1 MTELRSEIARY
12 FPYAEVRPYQDD
24 FMETVCEAVEE
35 GRSVLIEGSNG
46 LGKTV
51 AALSACLPKAID
63 RKLKVLYVAR
73 THRQHDRVIEEL
85 KAISKESRVAGI
97 SIRARHEMCLNNLIT
112 RHPLDTRAAMEIC
125 ELLKAQHRC
134 PYYESIEDKEDEC
147 LEIQQQMALS
157 PCTASEVLR
166 ICRRRGFCPYELVKA
181 SITDMDVIVMS
192 YLYVFDPAIRNVFLR
207 NLGAP
212 LTKTIL
218 IIDEAHNLPETAVDI
233 ASSSLSLF
241 TLNQAEAEANRL
253 DHKDIAQF
261 AKTVKSEIEEMTER
275 IGKQTVVPPE
285 FLTELVQE
293 KAGID
298 EPKKFFEHLHD
309 TGVSIKRNL
318 LIEGKYPRSFIHG
331 TGYFMLRWL
340 ETAEDQSFINMISR
354 YNSKQGLP
362 TAKLEIVALDP
373 SKITVPVFSQV
384 RSTVAMSGTLQP
396 LEAYIR
402 ITKLPENTVQKVV
415 PSPFPKEHVL
425 ALISSGVTTAMEK
438 RTPEMYRKI
447 IKRLGEIARNT
458 PANTGIFVPS
468 FEVLGALLAEGLK
481 KALDKPLFCEYR
493 SMDSRENEKMIAEFK
508 TCSKNGGGVLLGAQ
522 GGRSSEGVDFPG
534 DEMNS
539 VAIVGLPY
547 AEPTPKVRAQINYF
561 ERLFPGFGRE
571 YGYVLPAMKKAC
583 QAAGRSIRTLEDRG
597 AIIFLDYRFAS
608 DYCRSFIPPWIR
620 DNLAVLPDEDCAL
633 TRELRVFFKKAC

>member
-147 LEIQQQMALS
+147 FEIQQQMALS

-233 ASSSLSLF
+233 ASSSLSIF
-241 TLNQAEAEANRL
+241 TLKQAEAEANRL

-261 AKTVKSEIEEMTER
+261 AKTVKSEIEEMTEK

-447 IKRLGEIARNT
+447 IKRLSEIARNT

-508 TCSKNGGGVLLGAQ
+508 TCSKNGGAVLLGVQ

>member
-35 GRSVLIEGSNG
+35 GRSLLIEGSNG

-261 AKTVKSEIEEMTER
+261 AKTVKSEIEEMTEK
-275 IGKQTVVPPE
+275 IGKQTVIPPE

-447 IKRLGEIARNT
+447 IKRLSEIARNT

-508 TCSKNGGGVLLGAQ
+508 ACSKNGGAVLLGAQ

>member
-147 LEIQQQMALS
+147 FEIQQRMAFS

-218 IIDEAHNLPETAVDI
+218 IVDEAHNLPETAVDI
-233 ASSSLSLF
+233 ASSSLSIF
-241 TLNQAEAEANRL
+241 TLKQAEAEAKRL
-253 DHKDIAQF
+253 DHKDIARF
-261 AKTVKSEIEEMTER
+261 AKTVKSEIEEMTEK

-340 ETAEDQSFINMISR
+340 ETAEDQSFINTISR

-373 SKITVPVFSQV
+373 SKITIPVFSQV
-384 RSTVAMSGTLQP
+384 RSTIAMSGTLQP

-447 IKRLGEIARNT
+447 IKRVSEIVRNT

-468 FEVLGALLAEGLK
+468 FEVLGALLVEGLK
-481 KALDKPLFCEYR
+481 KALDKPLFCEHR

-508 TCSKNGGGVLLGAQ
+508 TCSKNGGAVLLGVQ

-583 QAAGRSIRTLEDRG
+583 QAAGRPIRTLEDRG
-597 AIIFLDYRFAS
+597 AIVFLDYRFAS

>member
-1 MTELRSEIARY
+1 
-12 FPYAEVRPYQDD
+12 
-24 FMETVCEAVEE
+24 METVCEAVEE

-147 LEIQQQMALS
+147 FEIQQQMALS

-218 IIDEAHNLPETAVDI
+218 IVDEAHNLPETAVDI
-233 ASSSLSLF
+233 ASSSLSIF
-241 TLNQAEAEANRL
+241 TLKQAEAEAKRL
-253 DHKDIAQF
+253 DHKDIARF
-261 AKTVKSEIEEMTER
+261 AKTVKSEIEEMTEK
-275 IGKQTVVPPE
+275 IGKQIVVPPE

-340 ETAEDQSFINMISR
+340 ETAEDQSFINTISR

-373 SKITVPVFSQV
+373 SKITIPVFSQV
-384 RSTVAMSGTLQP
+384 RSTIAMSGTLQP

-447 IKRLGEIARNT
+447 IKRVSEIVRNT

-468 FEVLGALLAEGLK
+468 FEVLGALLVEGLN
-481 KALDKPLFCEYR
+481 KALDKPLFCEHR
-493 SMDSRENEKMIAEFK
+493 SMDSRENEKMISEFK
-508 TCSKNGGGVLLGAQ
+508 TCSKNGGAVLLGVQ

-583 QAAGRSIRTLEDRG
+583 QAAGRPIRTLEDRG
-597 AIIFLDYRFAS
+597 AIVFLDYRFAS

-633 TRELRVFFKKAC
+633 TRELRVFFKKA

>member
-1 MTELRSEIARY
+1 MTELRSDIARY

-134 PYYESIEDKEDEC
+134 SYYESIEDKENERF
-147 LEIQQQMALS
+147 EIQQQMALS

-233 ASSSLSLF
+233 ASSSLSIF
-241 TLNQAEAEANRL
+241 TLKQAEAEAKRL

-261 AKTVKSEIEEMTER
+261 AKTVTSEIEEMTE
-275 IGKQTVVPPE
+275 K
-285 FLTELVQE
+285 
-293 KAGID
+293 
-298 EPKKFFEHLHD
+298 
-309 TGVSIKRNL
+309 S
-318 LIEGKYPRSFIHG
+318 
-331 TGYFMLRWL
+331 
-340 ETAEDQSFINMISR
+340 
-354 YNSKQGLP
+354 
-362 TAKLEIVALDP
+362 
-373 SKITVPVFSQV
+373 
-384 RSTVAMSGTLQP
+384 
-396 LEAYIR
+396 
-402 ITKLPENTVQKVV
+402 
-415 PSPFPKEHVL
+415 
-425 ALISSGVTTAMEK
+425 
-438 RTPEMYRKI
+438 
-447 IKRLGEIARNT
+447 
-458 PANTGIFVPS
+458 
-468 FEVLGALLAEGLK
+468 
-481 KALDKPLFCEYR
+481 
-493 SMDSRENEKMIAEFK
+493 
-508 TCSKNGGGVLLGAQ
+508 
-522 GGRSSEGVDFPG
+522 
-534 DEMNS
+534 
-539 VAIVGLPY
+539 
-547 AEPTPKVRAQINYF
+547 
-561 ERLFPGFGRE
+561 
-571 YGYVLPAMKKAC
+571 
-583 QAAGRSIRTLEDRG
+583 
-597 AIIFLDYRFAS
+597 
-608 DYCRSFIPPWIR
+608 
-620 DNLAVLPDEDCAL
+620 
-633 TRELRVFFKKAC
+633 

>member
-134 PYYESIEDKEDEC
+134 PYYESIENKEDEC

-261 AKTVKSEIEEMTER
+261 AKTVKSEIEEMTGK

-447 IKRLGEIARNT
+447 IKRLSEIARNT

-493 SMDSRENEKMIAEFK
+493 SMDSRENEKMITEFK
-508 TCSKNGGGVLLGAQ
+508 TCSKNGGAVLLGAQ

>member
-1 MTELRSEIARY
+1 MAELRSEIAQY
-12 FPYAEVRPYQDD
+12 FPYAEVRHYQDD
-24 FMETVCEAVEE
+24 FIETVYEAVEK
-35 GRSVLIEGSNG
+35 GHSVLIEGSNG
-46 LGKTV
+46 LGKTI
-51 AALSACLPKAID
+51 ATLSACLPKAID
-63 RKLKVLYVAR
+63 KKLKVLYAAR

-85 KAISKESRVAGI
+85 KAISKKKRVAGI
-97 SIRARHEMCLNNLIT
+97 SIRARHEMCLNNLIS

-134 PYYESIEDKEDEC
+134 QYYENIEEKTDEC
-147 LEIQQQMALS
+147 FEIRQQMVLS
-157 PCTASEVLR
+157 PCTASEIQRL
-166 ICRRRGFCPYELVKA
+166 CGRRGFCPYELVKA
-181 SITDMDVIVMS
+181 SMADMDVIVMS
-192 YLYVFDPAIRNVFLR
+192 YLYVFDPTIRNAFLR

-241 TLNQAEAEANRL
+241 TLKQTEAEAKRL
-253 DHKDIAQF
+253 DYKDIARF
-261 AKTVKSEIEEMTER
+261 AKTVKNEIEEITEK
-275 IGKQTVVPPE
+275 IGKQTIVPPE

-298 EPKKFFEHLHD
+298 EPRKFFEHLHD

-318 LIEGKYPRSFIHG
+318 LVEGKYPRSFIHR
-331 TGYFMLRWL
+331 TGYFLLRWL
-340 ETAEDQSFINMISR
+340 ETAEDPSFMNMISR
-354 YNSKQGLP
+354 YTSKQGLP

-384 RSTVAMSGTLQP
+384 HSTIAMSGTLQP
-396 LEAYIR
+396 LEAYAR
-402 ITKLPENTVQKVV
+402 IIKLPEDTVQEVV
-415 PSPFPKEHVL
+415 PSPFPKEHIL
-425 ALISSGVTTAMEK
+425 AFISSGVTTAMEK

-447 IKRLGEIARNT
+447 IKRASEIVGNT

-481 KALDKPLFCEYR
+481 KALDKPLFCEHR

-508 TCSKNGGGVLLGAQ
+508 TCSKHGGAVLLGVQ

-539 VAIVGLPY
+539 VAIIGLPY

-583 QAAGRSIRTLEDRG
+583 QAAGRPIRTLEDKG
-597 AIIFLDYRFAS
+597 AIVFLDHRFAS
-608 DYCRSFIPPWIR
+608 EYCQSFLPSWIR
-620 DNLAVLPDEDCAL
+620 DSLVVLPDENGLL
-633 TRELRVFFKKAC
+633 TRELRMFFKRAY

>member
-261 AKTVKSEIEEMTER
+261 AKTVKSEIEEMTEK
-275 IGKQTVVPPE
+275 IGKQTVIPPE

>member
-134 PYYESIEDKEDEC
+134 PYYESIEDKEDERF
-147 LEIQQQMALS
+147 EIQQQMALS

-218 IIDEAHNLPETAVDI
+218 IVDEAHNLPETAVDI
-233 ASSSLSLF
+233 ASSSLSIF
-241 TLNQAEAEANRL
+241 TLKQAEAEAKRL
-253 DHKDIAQF
+253 DHEDIARF
-261 AKTVKSEIEEMTER
+261 AKTVKSEIEEMTEK

-340 ETAEDQSFINMISR
+340 ETAEDQSFINTISR

-373 SKITVPVFSQV
+373 SKITMPVFSQV
-384 RSTVAMSGTLQP
+384 RSTIAMSGTLQP

-447 IKRLGEIARNT
+447 IKRVSEIVRNT

-468 FEVLGALLAEGLK
+468 FEVLGALLVEGLK
-481 KALDKPLFCEYR
+481 KALDKPLFCEHR
-493 SMDSRENEKMIAEFK
+493 SMDSRENEKMIVEFK
-508 TCSKNGGGVLLGAQ
+508 TCSKNGGAVLLGVQ

-583 QAAGRSIRTLEDRG
+583 QAAGRPIRTLEDKG
-597 AIIFLDYRFAS
+597 AIVFLDYRFAS
-608 DYCRSFIPPWIR
+608 GYCQGFIPSWIR

>member
-112 RHPLDTRAAMEIC
+112 RYPLDTRAAMEIC

-147 LEIQQQMALS
+147 FEIRQQMAFS

-218 IIDEAHNLPETAVDI
+218 IVDEAHNLPETAVDI
-233 ASSSLSLF
+233 ASSSLSIF
-241 TLNQAEAEANRL
+241 TLKQAEAEAKRL
-253 DHKDIAQF
+253 DHKDIARF
-261 AKTVKSEIEEMTER
+261 AKTVKSEIEEMTEK

-340 ETAEDQSFINMISR
+340 ETAEDQSFINTISR

-373 SKITVPVFSQV
+373 SKITIPVFSQV
-384 RSTVAMSGTLQP
+384 RSTIAMSGTLQP

-447 IKRLGEIARNT
+447 IKRVSEIVRNT

-468 FEVLGALLAEGLK
+468 FEVLGALLVEGLK
-481 KALDKPLFCEYR
+481 KALDKPLFCEHR

-508 TCSKNGGGVLLGAQ
+508 TCSKNGGAVLLGVQ

-583 QAAGRSIRTLEDRG
+583 QAAGRPIRTLEDRG
-597 AIIFLDYRFAS
+597 AIVFLDYRFAS

-633 TRELRVFFKKAC
+633 ARELRVFFKKAC

>member
-147 LEIQQQMALS
+147 FEIQQQMALS

-261 AKTVKSEIEEMTER
+261 AKTVKSEIEEMTEK

-298 EPKKFFEHLHD
+298 EPKNFFEHLHD

-402 ITKLPENTVQKVV
+402 ITKLPENTVRKVV

-447 IKRLGEIARNT
+447 IKRLSEIARNT

>member
-134 PYYESIEDKEDEC
+134 PYYESIENKEDEC

-261 AKTVKSEIEEMTER
+261 AKTVKSEIEEMTEK

-620 DNLAVLPDEDCAL
+620 DNLAVLPDEDSAL

>member
-1 MTELRSEIARY
+1 
-12 FPYAEVRPYQDD
+12 
-24 FMETVCEAVEE
+24 METVCEAVEE

-147 LEIQQQMALS
+147 FEIQQQMALS

-218 IIDEAHNLPETAVDI
+218 IVDEAHNLPETAVDI
-233 ASSSLSLF
+233 ASSSLSIF
-241 TLNQAEAEANRL
+241 TLKQAEAEAKRL
-253 DHKDIAQF
+253 DHKDIARF
-261 AKTVKSEIEEMTER
+261 AKTVKSEIEEMTEK

-340 ETAEDQSFINMISR
+340 ETAEDQSFINTISR

-402 ITKLPENTVQKVV
+402 ITKLPEDTVQKVV

-447 IKRLGEIARNT
+447 IKRVSEIVRNT

-508 TCSKNGGGVLLGAQ
+508 TCSEHGGAVLLGVQ

-597 AIIFLDYRFAS
+597 AIVFLDYRFAS

>member
-261 AKTVKSEIEEMTER
+261 AKTVKSEIEEMTEK

>member
-147 LEIQQQMALS
+147 FEIQQQMAFS

-218 IIDEAHNLPETAVDI
+218 IVDEAHNLPETAVDI
-233 ASSSLSLF
+233 ASSSLSIF
-241 TLNQAEAEANRL
+241 TLKQAEAEAKRL
-253 DHKDIAQF
+253 DHKDIARF
-261 AKTVKSEIEEMTER
+261 AKTVKSEIEEMTEK

-373 SKITVPVFSQV
+373 SKITIPVFSQV
-384 RSTVAMSGTLQP
+384 RSTIAMSGTLQP

-447 IKRLGEIARNT
+447 IKRVSEIVRNT

-468 FEVLGALLAEGLK
+468 FEVLGALLVEGLK
-481 KALDKPLFCEYR
+481 KALDKPLFCEHR

-508 TCSKNGGGVLLGAQ
+508 TCSKNGGAVLLGVQ

-583 QAAGRSIRTLEDRG
+583 QAAGRPIRTLEDRG
-597 AIIFLDYRFAS
+597 AIVFLDYRFAS

>member
-147 LEIQQQMALS
+147 FEIQQQMALS

-261 AKTVKSEIEEMTER
+261 AKTVKSEIEEMTEK
-275 IGKQTVVPPE
+275 IGKQTVIPPE

-447 IKRLGEIARNT
+447 IKRLSEIARNT

-508 TCSKNGGGVLLGAQ
+508 TCSKHEGAVLLGVQ

-608 DYCRSFIPPWIR
+608 DYCRSFIPSWIR

-633 TRELRVFFKKAC
+633 ARELRVFFKKAY

>member
-1 MTELRSEIARY
+1 
-12 FPYAEVRPYQDD
+12 
-24 FMETVCEAVEE
+24 METVCEAVEE

-147 LEIQQQMALS
+147 FEIQQQMALS

-233 ASSSLSLF
+233 ASSSLSIF
-241 TLNQAEAEANRL
+241 TLKQAEAEANRL
-253 DHKDIAQF
+253 DYKDIAQF
-261 AKTVKSEIEEMTER
+261 AKTVKSEIEEMTEK

-447 IKRLGEIARNT
+447 IKRVSEIARNT

-508 TCSKNGGGVLLGAQ
+508 TCSKNGGAVLLGAQ

-597 AIIFLDYRFAS
+597 AIVFLDYRFAS

>member
-147 LEIQQQMALS
+147 FEIQQQMALS

-233 ASSSLSLF
+233 ASSSLSIF
-241 TLNQAEAEANRL
+241 TLKQAEAEANRL

-261 AKTVKSEIEEMTER
+261 AKTVKSEIEEMTEK

-340 ETAEDQSFINMISR
+340 ETTEDQSFINMISR

-415 PSPFPKEHVL
+415 PS
-425 ALISSGVTTAMEK
+425 
-438 RTPEMYRKI
+438 
-447 IKRLGEIARNT
+447 
-458 PANTGIFVPS
+458 
-468 FEVLGALLAEGLK
+468 
-481 KALDKPLFCEYR
+481 
-493 SMDSRENEKMIAEFK
+493 
-508 TCSKNGGGVLLGAQ
+508 
-522 GGRSSEGVDFPG
+522 
-534 DEMNS
+534 
-539 VAIVGLPY
+539 
-547 AEPTPKVRAQINYF
+547 
-561 ERLFPGFGRE
+561 
-571 YGYVLPAMKKAC
+571 
-583 QAAGRSIRTLEDRG
+583 
-597 AIIFLDYRFAS
+597 
-608 DYCRSFIPPWIR
+608 
-620 DNLAVLPDEDCAL
+620 
-633 TRELRVFFKKAC
+633 

>member
-147 LEIQQQMALS
+147 FEIQQQMALS

-218 IIDEAHNLPETAVDI
+218 IVDEAHNLPETAVDI
-233 ASSSLSLF
+233 ASSSLSIF
-241 TLNQAEAEANRL
+241 TLKQAEAEAKRL

-261 AKTVKSEIEEMTER
+261 AKTVKSEIEEMTEK

-298 EPKKFFEHLHD
+298 EPKKFFEHLHA

-447 IKRLGEIARNT
+447 IKRLSEIARNT

-508 TCSKNGGGVLLGAQ
+508 TCSKNGGAVLLGAQ

-583 QAAGRSIRTLEDRG
+583 QAAGRPIRTLEDRG
-597 AIIFLDYRFAS
+597 AIVFLDYRFAS

>member
-1 MTELRSEIARY
+1 M
-12 FPYAEVRPYQDD
+12 
-24 FMETVCEAVEE
+24 
-35 GRSVLIEGSNG
+35 LIEGSNG

-261 AKTVKSEIEEMTER
+261 AKTVKSEIEEMTGK

-447 IKRLGEIARNT
+447 IKRLSEIARNT

>member
-147 LEIQQQMALS
+147 FEIQQRMAFS

-218 IIDEAHNLPETAVDI
+218 IVDEAHNLPETAVDI
-233 ASSSLSLF
+233 ASSSLSIF
-241 TLNQAEAEANRL
+241 TLKQAEAEAKRL
-253 DHKDIAQF
+253 DHKDIARF
-261 AKTVKSEIEEMTER
+261 AKTVKSEIEEMTEK

-340 ETAEDQSFINMISR
+340 ETAEDQSFINTISR

-373 SKITVPVFSQV
+373 SKITAPVFSQV
-384 RSTVAMSGTLQP
+384 RSTIAMSGTLQP

-447 IKRLGEIARNT
+447 IKRVSEIVRNT

-468 FEVLGALLAEGLK
+468 FEVLGALLVEGLK
-481 KALDKPLFCEYR
+481 KALDKPLFCEHR

-508 TCSKNGGGVLLGAQ
+508 TCSKNGGAVLLGVQ

-583 QAAGRSIRTLEDRG
+583 QAAGRPIRTLEDRG
-597 AIIFLDYRFAS
+597 AIVFLDYRFAS

>member
-85 KAISKESRVAGI
+85 KAISKKSRVAGT

-112 RHPLDTRAAMEIC
+112 GHPLDTRAAMEIC

-134 PYYESIEDKEDEC
+134 PYYESIEDKEDERF
-147 LEIQQQMALS
+147 EIQQQMALS

-233 ASSSLSLF
+233 ASSSLSIF
-241 TLNQAEAEANRL
+241 TLKQAEAEANRL

-261 AKTVKSEIEEMTER
+261 AKTVKSEIEEMTEK

-340 ETAEDQSFINMISR
+340 ETAEDQSFINTISR

-384 RSTVAMSGTLQP
+384 RSTIAMSGTLQP

-447 IKRLGEIARNT
+447 IKRVSEIARNT

-508 TCSKNGGGVLLGAQ
+508 TCSEHGGAVLLGVQ

-583 QAAGRSIRTLEDRG
+583 QAAGRPIRTLEDKG
-597 AIIFLDYRFAS
+597 AIVFLDYRFAS
-608 DYCRSFIPPWIR
+608 GYCQGFIPSWIR
-620 DNLAVLPDEDCAL
+620 DNLAVLPDEDSAL

>member
-1 MTELRSEIARY
+1 
-12 FPYAEVRPYQDD
+12 
-24 FMETVCEAVEE
+24 METVCEAVEE

-147 LEIQQQMALS
+147 FEIRQQMAFS

-218 IIDEAHNLPETAVDI
+218 IVDEAHNLPETAVDI
-233 ASSSLSLF
+233 ASSSLSIF
-241 TLNQAEAEANRL
+241 TLKQAEAEAKRL
-253 DHKDIAQF
+253 DHKDIARF
-261 AKTVKSEIEEMTER
+261 AKTVKSEIEEMTEK

-340 ETAEDQSFINMISR
+340 ETAEDQSFINTISR

-373 SKITVPVFSQV
+373 SKITIPVFSQV
-384 RSTVAMSGTLQP
+384 RSTIAMSGTLQP

-402 ITKLPENTVQKVV
+402 ITKLPENTVQRVV

-447 IKRLGEIARNT
+447 IKRVSEIVRNT

-508 TCSKNGGGVLLGAQ
+508 TCSKNGGAVLLGVQ

-583 QAAGRSIRTLEDRG
+583 QAAGRPIRTLEDRG
-597 AIIFLDYRFAS
+597 AIVFLDYRFAS

-620 DNLAVLPDEDCAL
+620 DNLAVLPDEDSAL

>member
-233 ASSSLSLF
+233 ASSSLSIF
-241 TLNQAEAEANRL
+241 TLKQAEAEANRL

-261 AKTVKSEIEEMTER
+261 AKTVKSEIEEMTEK

-447 IKRLGEIARNT
+447 IKRVSEIVRNT

-468 FEVLGALLAEGLK
+468 FEVLGALLSEGLK

-508 TCSKNGGGVLLGAQ
+508 TCSKNGGAVLLGVQ

-583 QAAGRSIRTLEDRG
+583 QAAGRPIRTLEDRG
-597 AIIFLDYRFAS
+597 AIVFLDYRFAS